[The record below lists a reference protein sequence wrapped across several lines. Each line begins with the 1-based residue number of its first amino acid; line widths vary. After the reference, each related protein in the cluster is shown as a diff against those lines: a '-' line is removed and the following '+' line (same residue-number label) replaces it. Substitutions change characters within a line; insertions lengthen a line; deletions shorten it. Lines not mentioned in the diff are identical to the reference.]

1 MWIMVIYVL
10 IVLVCESV
18 VVGIGLVL
26 DRVYR
31 AASLPVSLSLFFVVL
46 WLSWTLAVQ
55 FTEPKRVEP
64 RRVEPKRVK
73 H

>member
-10 IVLVCESV
+10 IVLISESIV
-18 VVGIGLVL
+18 VAIGLVL

-46 WLSWTLAVQ
+46 WLSWVLAVHL
-55 FTEPKRVEP
+55 TESKRA
-64 RRVEPKRVK
+64 KR
-73 H
+73 

>member
-1 MWIMVIYVL
+1 MWIMVVYVL

-31 AASLPVSLSLFFVVL
+31 AASLPVSLTLFFLVL
-46 WLSWTLAVQ
+46 WLSWTAAVYL
-55 FTEPKRVEP
+55 TEPKRA
-64 RRVEPKRVK
+64 KSHAK
-73 H
+73 